1 MHHTGW
7 RLVIKKRNTNDRFLV
22 IYILREQD
30 ACVHFGGWF
39 LKSTH
44 VKMILVPKIDRIGND
59 LNPLI
64 GFVQVYYAFQF
75 LLNWFL

>member
-1 MHHTGW
+1 MHRTGW
-7 RLVIKKRNTNDRFLV
+7 RLVIKKRYTNDRFLV

-44 VKMILVPKIDRIGND
+44 VKMILVPKIDRIGRMTQI
-59 LNPLI
+59 L
-64 GFVQVYYAFQF
+64 
-75 LLNWFL
+75 